1 MFSLPI
7 DSVHGIV
14 YHKTITSDHTNQP
27 HDRPIRPERTRT
39 MKNYTTEHLNYG
51 NSTVNG
57 DELRSLCIREEYF
70 TCGDCTAYDK
80 LFKLNDNGASIEILA
95 ACIWSNSGDWAD
107 LDTIAE
113 QIRDLNRWPIH
124 LDSIRRALESE
135 GFGETEIEIITEA
148 VRTHQ
153 DAGTAYKVI
162 ESVQ

>member
-1 MFSLPI
+1 
-7 DSVHGIV
+7 
-14 YHKTITSDHTNQP
+14 
-27 HDRPIRPERTRT
+27 

-80 LFKLNDNGASIEILA
+80 LFKLNDSGASIEILA
-95 ACIWSNSGDWAD
+95 ACIWTNSSDWVD
-107 LDTIAE
+107 LDTITD
-113 QIRDLNRWPIH
+113 QLRNLNRWPIH
-124 LDSIRRALESE
+124 LDSIRRALEYAQ
-135 GFGETEIEIITEA
+135 FGETEIEIITEA